1 MITVKITIC
10 DYSNSEHRNA
20 VTSLINAY
28 IADKMG
34 GGKPLSKAE
43 QLRLVEGLNNHPKSI
58 VLLAQTGDIFVG
70 LLTAFENFSTFSAKP
85 MINIHDVTVLE
96 EYRDKGIG
104 RLLMNAIVNEAKQRK
119 CSRITLEVRK
129 DNINAQ
135 HLYNSLGFEETDPGM
150 FFWRK
155 TLES

>member
-1 MITVKITIC
+1 MTVKITIC
-10 DYSNSEHRNA
+10 DYSNPEHRNA
-20 VTSLINAY
+20 VISLLNAY

-34 GGKPLSKAE
+34 GGKLLSKPE
-43 QLRLVEGLNNHPKSI
+43 QLRLIEGLNNHPKSI
-58 VLLAQTGDIFVG
+58 VLLAQTDDVFVG

-85 MINIHDVTVLE
+85 MLNIHDVIVLE

-104 RLLMNAIVNEAKQRK
+104 RLLMNAIITEAEKRK

-129 DNINAQ
+129 DNLNAQ
-135 HLYNSLGFEETDPGM
+135 HLYNSLGFEETKPGM

-155 TLES
+155 TLER